1 MKRRL
6 AILCALALLAVAVV
20 TAVCLF
26 TLTATRCDFHY
37 RLAEVDCVRQSVD
50 PFRVW
55 NEDVTVRP
63 YYSNN
68 PNRRSIPE
76 GCTEMISV
84 YVPWEYT
91 LMLPFAWLGKETA
104 WWAYLLLSFAAL
116 GLLVGVVF
124 HETKR
129 RMPLAEATLCATVP
143 LMAVAYA
150 IWSNFQVG
158 NHMALVLTAAVLMA
172 SCLNRKREV
181 AAGFCWAVMMI
192 KPQIGLAFAIPLLLR
207 ARVVTV
213 VVAVGVCLLLSV
225 YPAVNCQTSLLDL
238 ILEPSR
244 ASAFAF
250 EGCGTWPRFLC
261 GAIPSDGDILAGL
274 VVGAVVCAALTA
286 LVRRERDWFV
296 FLMPAAITSCCWTY
310 TQAYSH
316 AMGWFVAFVLVRALL
331 RHPQSRFLWALAAL
345 AACSL
350 SRGFLAWHGLVAFA
364 GWTFPLSDYAFRCWD
379 SLNSTLSLGLAAA
392 QCVWLWQT
400 GPCPSGAA
408 GRALGDSP
416 HGDQDDN

>member
-26 TLTATRCDFHY
+26 TPTATRCDFHY

-104 WWAYLLLSFAAL
+104 WWAYSLLSFAAL

-143 LMAVAYA
+143 PLAVAHA

-158 NHMALVLTAAVLMA
+158 NHVALVLTAAVLMA
-172 SCLNRKREV
+172 WCLNRKREV
-181 AAGFCWAVMMI
+181 AAGLCWAVMMI
-192 KPQIGLAFAIPLLLR
+192 KPQIGLVFAIPLLLR

-213 VVAVGVCLLLSV
+213 VVAVGVCLLLSA

-274 VVGAVVCAALTA
+274 AVGALVCAAMTW
-286 LVRRERDWFV
+286 RMRKERDWFV

-316 AMGWFVAFVLVRALL
+316 AMGWFVAFALVRALL
-331 RHPQSRFLWALAAL
+331 RAPSSRFLWCLAGL
-345 AACSL
+345 AGISL
-350 SRGFLAWHGLVAFA
+350 SRAFLAAHGLCAFV
-364 GWTFPLSDYAFRCWD
+364 GWPFPLTEYAFRCVD
-379 SLNSTLSLGLAAA
+379 SLNSMLSLALAAVL
-392 QCVWLWQT
+392 C
-400 GPCPSGAA
+400 G
-408 GRALGDSP
+408 ALGLRPLSAK
-416 HGDQDDN
+416 GSATVDNQPL

>member
-26 TLTATRCDFHY
+26 TPTATRCDFHY

-104 WWAYLLLSFAAL
+104 WWAYSLLSFAAL

-143 LMAVAYA
+143 PLAVAHA

-192 KPQIGLAFAIPLLLR
+192 KPQIGLVFAIPLLLR

-213 VVAVGVCLLLSV
+213 VVAVGVCLLLSA

-274 VVGAVVCAALTA
+274 AVGALVCAAMTW
-286 LVRRERDWFV
+286 RMRKERDWFV

-316 AMGWFVAFVLVRALL
+316 AMGWFVAFALVRALL
-331 RHPQSRFLWALAAL
+331 RASSSRFLWCLAGL
-345 AACSL
+345 AGISL
-350 SRGFLAWHGLVAFA
+350 SRAFLAAHGLCAFV
-364 GWTFPLSDYAFRCWD
+364 GWPFPLTEYAFRCVD
-379 SLNSTLSLGLAAA
+379 SLNSTLSLALAAVL
-392 QCVWLWQT
+392 C
-400 GPCPSGAA
+400 GALSLRPLSA
-408 GRALGDSP
+408 KGSATV
-416 HGDQDDN
+416 DNQPL

>member
-26 TLTATRCDFHY
+26 TPTATRCDFHY

-104 WWAYLLLSFAAL
+104 WRAYSLLSFAAL
-116 GLLVGVVF
+116 GLLVVVVF

-143 LMAVAYA
+143 PLAVAHA

-158 NHMALVLTAAVLMA
+158 NHVALVLTAAVLMA
-172 SCLNRKREV
+172 WCLNRKREV
-181 AAGFCWAVMMI
+181 AAGLCWAVMMI
-192 KPQIGLAFAIPLLLR
+192 KPQIGLVFAIPLLLR

-213 VVAVGVCLLLSV
+213 VVAVGVCLLLSA

-274 VVGAVVCAALTA
+274 AVGALVCAAMTW
-286 LVRRERDWFV
+286 RMRKERDWFV

-316 AMGWFVAFVLVRALL
+316 AMGWFVAFALVRALL
-331 RHPQSRFLWALAAL
+331 RAPSSRFLWCLAGL
-345 AACSL
+345 AGISL
-350 SRGFLAWHGLVAFA
+350 SRAFLAAHGLCAFV
-364 GWTFPLSDYAFRCWD
+364 GWPFPLTEYAFRCVD
-379 SLNSTLSLGLAAA
+379 SLNSTLSLALAAVL
-392 QCVWLWQT
+392 C
-400 GPCPSGAA
+400 G
-408 GRALGDSP
+408 ALGLRPLSAK
-416 HGDQDDN
+416 GSATVDNQPL

>member
-6 AILCALALLAVAVV
+6 AILCAFALLAVAVV

-26 TLTATRCDFHY
+26 TPTATRCDFHY

-104 WWAYLLLSFAAL
+104 WWAYSLLSFAAL

-143 LMAVAYA
+143 PLAVAHA

-158 NHMALVLTAAVLMA
+158 NHVALVLTAAVLMA
-172 SCLNRKREV
+172 WCLNRKREV
-181 AAGFCWAVMMI
+181 AAGLCWAVMMI
-192 KPQIGLAFAIPLLLR
+192 KPQIGLVFAIPLLLR

-213 VVAVGVCLLLSV
+213 VVAVGVCLLLSA

-274 VVGAVVCAALTA
+274 AVGALVCAAMTW
-286 LVRRERDWFV
+286 RMRKERDWFV

-316 AMGWFVAFVLVRALL
+316 AMGWFVAFALVRALL
-331 RHPQSRFLWALAAL
+331 RAPSSRFLWCLAGL
-345 AACSL
+345 AGISL
-350 SRGFLAWHGLVAFA
+350 SRAFLAAHGLCAFV
-364 GWTFPLSDYAFRCWD
+364 GWPFPLTEYAFRCVD
-379 SLNSTLSLGLAAA
+379 SLNSTLSLALAAVL
-392 QCVWLWQT
+392 C
-400 GPCPSGAA
+400 G
-408 GRALGDSP
+408 ALGLRPLSAK
-416 HGDQDDN
+416 GSATVDNQPL